1 MSYNKEDMAKH
12 LKDKTCDKTKKT
24 KNNGADVCP
33 LCKIVVCS
41 SNEEWVK
48 HLEKEKCVKTPR
60 E

>member
-1 MSYNKEDMAKH
+1 MAKH

-48 HLEKEKCVKTPR
+48 HLVKDKCAKNPR
-60 E
+60 G